1 MSRALYLF
9 GDENIRA
16 VKLNTIAIGIAVI
29 MSQVIVLREA
39 MVFFTGSELAI
50 GVVLGCWLLFSA
62 IGSFIAG
69 RISSHKSF
77 IWFVAFQFLLVLFFF
92 VEIYLLRDAG
102 SLIGLPLGETL
113 PLLDILKYSLVLIAP
128 LPFCAGALFPLAI
141 KAMQEVSGNKSA
153 DFAGTIYMLEV
164 AGNIAGGILVTAFLY
179 YGFSSLFTGS
189 LIVFLVLIGGLH
201 YIARVYALNQRRNAI
216 VMSLVLFLVCF
227 TGFWYFSNIDV
238 IDVDSRKMSFG
249 ELNVVKTTDSRYGN
263 LSITQDRDLFS
274 FYTNGMISF
283 FAPSKFHSEESIHI
297 AMLQRPDAVNV
308 LLIGGGISGGL
319 DEILKYDVERVDYLE
334 LDKSVVQSAV
344 ELMDSS
350 TLENVYFGRD
360 EICRIRYGDPWKF
373 IRNSE
378 SSIYDVIIM
387 NLPSPTDALT
397 NRFFTLEFFTDAKR
411 ILKPGGV
418 LSFGLSSE
426 PNYIG
431 PELLAVNGNIYHTLK
446 RVFSKILITPED
458 FNYFIATD
466 ENSEITL
473 DPYYLGEIM
482 SEYGINTEYVD
493 IYYLSDRLDAYRI
506 EFVMGS
512 YEEIENPKLNTILNP
527 HAYFDNLKLTAKRD
541 YIGDDSISKSFLWI
555 ALAGFIALFLI
566 FGAVFSRRV
575 SKSALPILILLGVAI
590 SGFALMSGEVILIYA
605 YQSYVGYIYER
616 IGVIIA
622 IFMSGMAIGAYLGG
636 RIAYGNTKQSMWMA
650 MALFAL
656 SIYYILLWLIIP
668 AMAAFP
674 QPMIEFVLFVLVFIP
689 GFSGGF
695 IFPIANSI
703 YGKFTSDYSISAGA
717 VYAWDLIGA
726 MIGAILPS
734 VFIMPYFGL
743 LSAVKVS
750 LVLLVVVVLLFL
762 LSRNRFD
769 GLEH

>member
-1 MSRALYLF
+1 M
-9 GDENIRA
+9 
-16 VKLNTIAIGIAVI
+16 KLNTIAIGIAVI

-62 IGSFIAG
+62 MGSFIAG

-77 IWFVAFQFLLVLFFF
+77 IWFVAFQFFLVLFFF
-92 VEIYLLRDAG
+92 VEIYLLRNAG

-141 KAMQEVSGNKSA
+141 KAMQEISGNKAA

-164 AGNIAGGILVTAFLY
+164 AGNIAGGILVTVLLY

-189 LIVFLVLIGGLH
+189 LILLLVLFGGLH
-201 YIARVYALNQRRNAI
+201 YITRVHTLNQNRNVI
-216 VMSLVLFLVCF
+216 VMSLVLILVSCA
-227 TGFWYFSNIDV
+227 GFWYFANIDT
-238 IDVDSRKMSFG
+238 IDTESRKLSFG

-263 LSITQDRDLFS
+263 LAITQDRDLFS

-297 AMLQRPDAVNV
+297 AMLQRPDAMNV

-319 DEILKYDVERVDYLE
+319 DEILKYNVQRVDYLE
-334 LDKSVVQSAV
+334 LDKIVVQSAV

-350 TLENVYFGRD
+350 TLENVYHNRH
-360 EICRIRYGDPWKF
+360 EICKIHYGDPWKF
-373 IRNSE
+373 IRNSDA
-378 SSIYDVIIM
+378 SIYDVIIM
-387 NLPSPTDALT
+387 NLPPPTDALT
-397 NRFFTLEFFTDAKR
+397 NRFFTFEFFEDAKR

-418 LSFGLSSE
+418 LSFGLASE

-431 PELLAVNGNIYHTLK
+431 TELLAVNGNIYHTLK
-446 RVFSKILITPED
+446 TVFSRILITPED
-458 FNYFIATD
+458 YNYFIATD
-466 ENSEITL
+466 ENGEITL
-473 DPYYLGEIM
+473 EPYYLGEVM

-493 IYYLSDRLDAYRI
+493 MYYLADRLDAYRI
-506 EFVMGS
+506 EFVTDS
-512 YEEIENPKLNTILNP
+512 YEAIEKPKLNTILNP

-541 YIGDDSISKSFLWI
+541 YIGDDSLPTSFLWI
-555 ALAGFIALFLI
+555 VPSGFIALFLI
-566 FGAVFSRRV
+566 CFAVFFRRV
-575 SKSALPILILLGVAI
+575 SKSTLPALVLLGVAI
-590 SGFALMSGEVILIYA
+590 SGFALMSGELILIYT

-616 IGVIIA
+616 VGVIIA
-622 IFMSGMAIGAYLGG
+622 IFMSGMAIGAWLGG
-636 RIAYGNTKQSMWMA
+636 RIASKNIKHSMWMTI
-650 MALFAL
+650 ALFAL
-656 SIYYILLWLIIP
+656 SLYYILLLLIIP
-668 AMAAFP
+668 AMPSFP
-674 QPMIEFVLFVLVFIP
+674 QSMIEFILSALVFIP
-689 GFSGGF
+689 GFAGGF

-717 VYAWDLIGA
+717 VYACDLVGA

-734 VFIMPYFGL
+734 VFIIPYFGL
-743 LSAVKVS
+743 LSAVKIA
-750 LVLLVVVVLLFL
+750 LVLVIVVVLLFL
-762 LSRNRFD
+762 LSRKRFD
-769 GLEH
+769 SLER

>member
-1 MSRALYLF
+1 M
-9 GDENIRA
+9 
-16 VKLNTIAIGIAVI
+16 KLNTIAIGIAVI

-62 IGSFIAG
+62 AGSYIAG
-69 RISSHKSF
+69 RIHGRRSF
-77 IWFVAFQFLLVLFFF
+77 TWFVAFQFLLVLFFF

-128 LPFCAGALFPLAI
+128 LPFCTGALFPLAI
-141 KAMQEVSGNKSA
+141 KAMQEISGSNSA
-153 DFAGTIYMLEV
+153 DFAGIIYMLEV
-164 AGNIAGGILVTAFLY
+164 AGNIAGGILVTVFLY

-189 LIVFLVLIGGLH
+189 LIILLLLIGGLH
-201 YIARVYALNQRRNAI
+201 YIARVHALNQKRNVIA
-216 VMSLVLFLVCF
+216 MSLVLILVCF
-227 TGFWYFSNIDV
+227 TGLWYFANIDA
-238 IDVDSRKMSFG
+238 IDAESRKLSFG

-263 LSITQDRDLFS
+263 LAITQDRDLFS

-297 AMLQRPDAVNV
+297 PMLQRPDAVNV

-334 LDKSVVQSAV
+334 LDKTVVQSAV
-344 ELMDSS
+344 ELIDSS
-350 TLENVYFGRD
+350 TLENVYNGRD
-360 EICRIRYGDPWKF
+360 EICKIHYGDPWKF
-373 IRNSE
+373 IRNSD

-387 NLPSPTDALT
+387 KLPAPTDALT
-397 NRFFTLEFFTDAKR
+397 NRFFTLEFFKDAKR

-418 LSFGLSSE
+418 LSFGLASE

-446 RVFSKILITPED
+446 TVFSRILITPED
-458 FNYFIATD
+458 FNYFVATD
-466 ENSEITL
+466 DNGEITL
-473 DPYYLGEIM
+473 DPYYLGDVM

-493 IYYLSDRLDAYRI
+493 MYYLADRLDANRI
-506 EFVMGS
+506 EFVRDS

-527 HAYFDNLKLTAKRD
+527 HAYFDNLRFTAKQD

-555 ALAGFIALFLI
+555 VPAGFIALFLI
-566 FGAVFSRRV
+566 CGAVFFRRA
-575 SKSALPILILLGVAI
+575 SKSTLPILILLGVAI

-605 YQSYVGYIYER
+605 YQLYVGYIYER
-616 IGVIIA
+616 VGVIIA
-622 IFMSGMAIGAYLGG
+622 IFMSGMAIGAWLGG
-636 RIAYGNTKQSMWMA
+636 RIASGNTKQSMWMA

-656 SIYYILLWLIIP
+656 SLYYILLWLIIP
-668 AMAAFP
+668 AMPSFS
-674 QPMIEFVLFVLVFIP
+674 QPMIEFILSVLVFMP
-689 GFSGGF
+689 GFAGGF

-717 VYAWDLIGA
+717 VYAWDLVGA
-726 MIGAILPS
+726 MIGAIIPS

-743 LSAVKVS
+743 LSAVKIA
-750 LVLLVVVVLLFL
+750 LVLLVVVVLLFS

-769 GLEH
+769 SLEH